1 MFKKLFSILTVSL
14 LIMSVI
20 PFASFADEP
29 LTALAANAPGGNVT
43 TVDELISALGG
54 NGITYQNGV
63 ISVIKDVVLSSSV
76 NITSGTYT
84 IIGEGA
90 SIKGDFDGDLFVL
103 SGEGTVLTLG
113 DPTAI
118 ENKSD
123 LVFDG
128 GNTVREGSIFRVE
141 QGAKLEMHTSVVIKN
156 AVTSVSGAAV
166 YNEGEFTMYG
176 GEIENCRA
184 SSSGGAIYSDG
195 ELTLAS
201 GYIENC
207 SANHGGA
214 VYTEGK
220 STLVGMK
227 ISGCK
232 ATNGGAIFNAGEMQ
246 YKGATVTECSASKG
260 GALYNSGKTVISGGA
275 INNNKAE
282 NGDGGGI
289 FSSSELELSG
299 WVVTDNSAKNGGNI
313 YNSGNATTGENFAA
327 VSGTATEKGGNIYN
341 DELGIFTQSS
351 GAVNL
356 GEAVYGGGVYNLGTY
371 NLGAGIYSNKAQVA
385 DGILNH
391 GKVVLTGMGYCE
403 KGDDIFVVLTP
414 ENKHSIVVAENWEYS
429 KKPVSVSCGVFSDGK
444 YTYSHSSGDKILD
457 IKGEVNVGKRFMLH
471 ASDSGLVLSHNGI
484 LEKAPASVSKTLTT
498 VICVAFAYPLVTAVI
513 VFVIRYF
520 DKKKLCRQTETK

>member
-14 LIMSVI
+14 LIMSAI
-20 PFASFADEP
+20 PFASFANEA
-29 LTALAANAPGGNVT
+29 LTVSAVNAPGGNVT

-63 ISVIKDVVLSSSV
+63 ISVIKDIVLSSSV

-103 SGEGTVLTLG
+103 SGEGTLLTLG
-113 DPTAI
+113 DLAAI

-141 QGAKLEMHTSVVIKN
+141 QGANLEMHNSVVIKN
-156 AVTSVSGAAV
+156 AATSVSGAAI
-166 YNEGEFTMYG
+166 YNNGEFTMYG

-184 SSSGGAIYSDG
+184 SSSGGAIYSEG

-214 VYTEGK
+214 VYSECK
-220 STLVGMK
+220 SALIGIK
-227 ISGCK
+227 ISSCK

-246 YKGATVTECSASKG
+246 YQGATVTECSASKG
-260 GALYNSGKTVISGGA
+260 GAIYNSGKAVISGGA

-289 FSSSELELSG
+289 FTSSELELSG

-313 YNSGNATTGENFAA
+313 YNNGSVTTGASFA
-327 VSGTATEKGGNIYN
+327 VVGGTAAENGGNIYN
-341 DELGIFTQSS
+341 GELGIFTQSS

-356 GEAVYGGGVYNLGTY
+356 GKAVYGGGVYNLGTY
-371 NLGAGIYSNKAQVA
+371 NLGAGIYANQAQVGE
-385 DGILNH
+385 GILNH
-391 GKVVLTGMGYCE
+391 GKVVLTDMGYCE

-414 ENKHSIVVAENWEYS
+414 ENKHAVVVAENWIYK
-429 KKPVSVSCGVFSDGK
+429 KKPVYISSGIVSDGV
-444 YTYSHSSGDKILD
+444 YSYSHSAGNKLLD
-457 IKGEVNVGKRFMLH
+457 IKGRIDADKRFMLH
-471 ASDSGLVLSHNGI
+471 KSNTGLVLKNDGT
-484 LEKAPASVSKTLTT
+484 LKKAPTPISKTLIT
-498 VICVAFAYPLVTAVI
+498 VICIIIAYPVVTAAI
-513 VFVIRYF
+513 VFAIRYF
-520 DKKKLCRQTETK
+520 DKKKLA